1 MISLPAEPASAQSGP
16 AQSEPARSLQGRA
29 IVIAGPTASGK
40 SRLALALAERLGGVI
55 INADSMQVYR
65 ELAILTARPTAAE
78 LARRPHALYGFFSG
92 REAYSAGRY
101 AVDAAA
107 AIATARG
114 QGRLPIVVGGTGL
127 YFRALLE
134 GLSPVPAADPAVRA
148 YWRQQAGCRPPP
160 ELHALLR
167 QRDPVMAAR
176 LKPTDPQRLVRALE
190 VLDSTGRS
198 LADWQRQPGQP
209 VLAAAATLRLLLLP
223 QTATH
228 AEAIGRRFED
238 MLRRGA
244 LEEVKGL
251 LALDLPRELPIMR
264 ALGVAPLLA
273 HLTGGLS
280 LEAAAS
286 AAKLATRQYAK
297 RQLTWFRRNMIA
309 WKSIETKEM
318 EKTTAEILA
327 FIEP

>member
-1 MISLPAEPASAQSGP
+1 MH
-16 AQSEPARSLQGRA
+16 GRA

-78 LARRPHALYGFFSG
+78 LARLPHALYGFLSG

-318 EKTTAEILA
+318 QKTTAEILA